1 MQRIEGVIRPY
12 AWGSRTVLAA
22 MQERPVPSPHPEA
35 ELWFGAHPADPAKLS
50 DAPAGGPADLLELIS
65 ADPQD
70 QLGPLCRADY
80 GDGLPYLV
88 KVLAADEPLSLQA
101 HPSQEQAREGF
112 ARENAAGIALDA
124 PERNYRDPC
133 HKPEVV
139 VALSRFEAL
148 AGFRDPAITMELLRA
163 LAVPE
168 LDSYL
173 GLLAGQP
180 DSQGLR
186 ALVTTWIT
194 LPQPALATLVPA
206 VLDGCVR
213 YLESGAEQFKGE
225 AKLALTLGERY
236 PDDAGVLAALL
247 LNRIVLQPG
256 EALYLSAGNLHA
268 YISGAAVEVMANSDN
283 VLRGG
288 LTPKHVDVP
297 ELLRVLDFTPRAP
310 SELAP
315 GTSAIGPEVVFATA
329 APEFRVSR
337 VRLDGTALKRAASV
351 ELDARGPQ
359 LLVVTEG
366 TVAVRVPGRSA
377 GRAIDIPA
385 GSGLWM
391 AASDAA
397 VVVTAHSPAA
407 EFFRTL
413 VGGH

>member
-1 MQRIEGVIRPY
+1 MQRVEGVIRPY

-22 MQERPVPSPHPEA
+22 MQGRPVPSNHPEA
-35 ELWFGAHPADPAKLS
+35 ELWFGAHPADPARL
-50 DAPAGGPADLLELIS
+50 DDGTDLLGTISGDPEGELG
-65 ADPQD
+65 AP
-70 QLGPLCRADY
+70 CRAEF
-80 GDGLPYLV
+80 GDTLPYLV

-101 HPSQEQAREGF
+101 HPSAEQAREGF
-112 ARENAAGIALDA
+112 ARENAAGIPLDD
-124 PERNYRDPC
+124 PERNYRDPF

-148 AGFRDPAITMELLRA
+148 AGFRDPAATMELLRA

-168 LDSYL
+168 LDTYL

-194 LPQPALATLVPA
+194 LPQPALASLVPE
-206 VLDGCVR
+206 VLAGCVR
-213 YLESGAEQFKGE
+213 YLESGADRFRGE

-247 LNRIVLQPG
+247 LNRIELQPG
-256 EALYLSAGNLHA
+256 EALYLAAGNLHA

-297 ELLRVLDFTPRAP
+297 ELLRVLDFAPREPA
-310 SELAP
+310 ELAP
-315 GTSAIGPEVVFATA
+315 TTSVVGPEVVFATP

-359 LLVVTEG
+359 LLVVTAG
-366 TVAVRVPGRSA
+366 TITVRSA
-377 GRAIDIPA
+377 GRSVDIAA

-391 AASDAA
+391 PASDPG

>member
-1 MQRIEGVIRPY
+1 MEKIEGVIRPY
-12 AWGSRTVLAA
+12 AWGSRTALAT
-22 MQERPVPSPHPEA
+22 MQGRSVPSTHPEA
-35 ELWFGAHPADPAKLS
+35 ELWFGAHPADPARLRGEDGADGDLLARIAADP
-50 DAPAGGPADLLELIS
+50 DAELGPA
-65 ADPQD
+65 
-70 QLGPLCRADY
+70 CRAAF

-101 HPSQEQAREGF
+101 HPSREQAEEGF

-124 PERNYRDPC
+124 PERNYRDPM

-148 AGFRDPAITMELLRA
+148 AGFRDPAETVELLRA
-163 LAVPE
+163 LAVPA

-194 LPQPALATLVPA
+194 LPQSALSELVPA
-206 VLDGCVR
+206 VLSGCVR
-213 YLESGAEQFKGE
+213 YLESGADRFRGE

-236 PDDAGVLAALL
+236 PNDAGVLAALL
-247 LNRIVLQPG
+247 LNHMVLQPG
-256 EALYLSAGNLHA
+256 QALYLAAGNLHA

-297 ELLRVLDFTPRAP
+297 ELLRVLDFTPRGP
-310 SELAP
+310 SDLAP
-315 GTSAIGPEVVFATA
+315 KTSTVGPEVIFSTP

-337 VRLDGTALKRAASV
+337 VRLDGTAMKRAASV

-366 TVAVRVPGRSA
+366 TVTVRGSGSSA
-377 GRAIDIPA
+377 GRSIDVPA

-391 AASDAA
+391 GASDPG
-397 VVVTAHSPAA
+397 VVVSAHSPAA

>member
-12 AWGSRTVLAA
+12 AWGSRTVLAT
-22 MQERPVPSPHPEA
+22 MQGRTVPSNHPEA
-35 ELWFGAHPADPAKLS
+35 ELWFGAHPADPAKL
-50 DAPAGGPADLLELIS
+50 GGDDPDGGDLLS
-65 ADPQD
+65 AIASDLD
-70 QLGPLCRADY
+70 GQLGPVCREEF
-80 GDGLPYLV
+80 GDRLPYLV

-101 HPSQEQAREGF
+101 HPSREQAAEGF
-112 ARENAAGIALDA
+112 ARENAAGIPLDA
-124 PERNYRDPC
+124 PERNYRDAA

-139 VALSRFEAL
+139 IALSRFEAL
-148 AGFRDPAITMELLRA
+148 AGFRDPAVTVDLLRA

-194 LPQPALATLVPA
+194 LPQSALAELVPA
-206 VLDGCVR
+206 VLAGCVR
-213 YLESGAEQFKGE
+213 YLKSGETRFRGE
-225 AKLALTLGERY
+225 ARLALMLGERY

-247 LNRIVLQPG
+247 LNRVVLEPG
-256 EALYLSAGNLHA
+256 QALYLAAGNLHA
-268 YISGAAVEVMANSDN
+268 YVSGAAVEVMANSDN

-310 SELAP
+310 SDLAP
-315 GTSAIGPEVVFATA
+315 TTSSVGPEVVFATP

-366 TVAVRVPGRSA
+366 TVSVRSSGRGA
-377 GRAIDIPA
+377 GRAIDVPA

-391 AASDAA
+391 AASDPG
-397 VVVTAHSPAA
+397 VVVSAHSPAA

>member
-22 MQERPVPSPHPEA
+22 MQGRPVPSNHPEA
-35 ELWFGAHPADPAKLS
+35 ELWFGAHPADPARLADGS
-50 DAPAGGPADLLELIS
+50 DLLGVIS
-65 ADPQD
+65 ADPESE
-70 QLGPLCRADY
+70 LGGACRAEF
-80 GDGLPYLV
+80 GDTLPYLV

-101 HPSQEQAREGF
+101 HPSQEQAQDGF
-112 ARENAAGIALDA
+112 ARENAAGIPLDD
-124 PERNYRDPC
+124 PERNYRDPF

-148 AGFRDPAITMELLRA
+148 AGFRDPAATMELLRA

-168 LDSYL
+168 LDTYL
-173 GLLAGQP
+173 GLLSGQP

-213 YLESGAEQFKGE
+213 YLESGAERFRGE

-236 PDDAGVLAALL
+236 PDDAGVLASLL
-247 LNRIVLQPG
+247 LNRVVLQPG
-256 EALYLSAGNLHA
+256 EALYLAAGNLHA

-297 ELLRVLDFTPRAP
+297 ELLRVLDFAPRDP

-315 GTSAIGPEVVFATA
+315 GTSTVGTEVVFGTP
-329 APEFRVSR
+329 APEFRLSR

-359 LLVVTEG
+359 LLVVTAG
-366 TVAVRVPGRSA
+366 TVTVRSA
-377 GRAIDIPA
+377 GRSIDIPA

-391 AASDAA
+391 AASDPG

>member
-12 AWGSRTVLAA
+12 AWGSRTVLAT
-22 MQERPVPSPHPEA
+22 MQGRPVPSNHPEA
-35 ELWFGAHPADPAKLS
+35 ELWFGAHPADPAKLYDTGTEDEDLLS
-50 DAPAGGPADLLELIS
+50 AIGADL
-65 ADPQD
+65 DG
-70 QLGPLCRADY
+70 QLGPVCRTDF
-80 GDGLPYLV
+80 GDRLPYLV

-101 HPSQEQAREGF
+101 HPSREQAEEGF
-112 ARENAAGIALDA
+112 ARENAAGIPLDA
-124 PERNYRDPC
+124 SERNYRDAA

-139 VALSRFEAL
+139 IALSRFEAL
-148 AGFRDPAITMELLRA
+148 AGFRDPAVTVELLRV

-180 DSQGLR
+180 DSMGLR

-194 LPQPALATLVPA
+194 LPQPALAILVPA
-206 VLDGCVR
+206 VLEGCVR
-213 YLESGAEQFKGE
+213 YLESGEEQFKGE
-225 AKLALTLGERY
+225 AQLALTLGERY

-247 LNRIVLQPG
+247 LNRIVLEPG
-256 EALYLSAGNLHA
+256 QALYLAAGNLHA

-297 ELLRVLDFTPRAP
+297 ELLRVLDFTPRSP
-310 SELAP
+310 SDLAP
-315 GTSAIGPEVVFATA
+315 RTATVGPEVVFSTP

-366 TVAVRVPGRSA
+366 SVTVRSA
-377 GRAIDIPA
+377 GRSIDVPA

-391 AASDAA
+391 AASDPG
-397 VVVTAHSPAA
+397 VVVAAHSPAA

>member
-1 MQRIEGVIRPY
+1 MERIEGVIRPY
-12 AWGSRTVLAA
+12 AWGSRTVLAT
-22 MQERPVPSPHPEA
+22 MQGRPVPSNHPEA
-35 ELWFGAHPADPAKLS
+35 ELWFGAHPADPAKLYNAA
-50 DAPAGGPADLLELIS
+50 DTAPDGDLLSAITADL
-65 ADPQD
+65 DG
-70 QLGPLCRADY
+70 QLGSACRNEF
-80 GDGLPYLV
+80 GDRLPYLV

-101 HPSQEQAREGF
+101 HPSREQAEEGF
-112 ARENAAGIALDA
+112 ARENAAGIPLDA
-124 PERNYRDPC
+124 PERNYRDAA

-148 AGFRDPAITMELLRA
+148 AGFRDPAVTVELLRV

-194 LPQPALATLVPA
+194 LPQPALAVLVPE
-206 VLDGCVR
+206 VLAGCIR
-213 YLESGAEQFKGE
+213 YLESGAERFKGE
-225 AKLALTLGERY
+225 AQLALTLGERY

-247 LNRIVLQPG
+247 LNRIVLEPG
-256 EALYLSAGNLHA
+256 QALYLSAGNLHA
-268 YISGAAVEVMANSDN
+268 YINGAAVEVMANSDN

-310 SELAP
+310 DELAP
-315 GTSAIGPEVVFATA
+315 RTAAVGPEVVFSTP

-337 VRLDGTALKRAASV
+337 VRLDGTALTRAASV
-351 ELDARGPQ
+351 QLDARGPQ

-366 TVAVRVPGRSA
+366 TLTVRGA
-377 GRAIDIPA
+377 GGPTLEVPA

-391 AASDAA
+391 PASDPG
-397 VVVTAHSPAA
+397 VVVTAHSPAT

>member
-12 AWGSRTVLAA
+12 AWGSRTVLAT
-22 MQERPVPSPHPEA
+22 MQGRPVPSNHPEA
-35 ELWFGAHPADPAKLS
+35 ELWFGAHPADPAKLY
-50 DAPAGGPADLLELIS
+50 DADTATDGDLLSAIGADL
-65 ADPQD
+65 DG
-70 QLGPLCRADY
+70 QLGRTCRDEF
-80 GDGLPYLV
+80 GDRLPYLV

-101 HPSQEQAREGF
+101 HPSREQAEEGF
-112 ARENAAGIALDA
+112 ARENAAGIPLDA
-124 PERNYRDPC
+124 PERNYRDAA

-139 VALSRFEAL
+139 IALSPFEAL
-148 AGFRDPAITMELLRA
+148 AGFRDPAVTVELLRV

-194 LPQPALATLVPA
+194 LPQPALAVLVPA
-206 VLDGCVR
+206 VLAGCVR

-225 AKLALTLGERY
+225 AQLALTLGERY

-247 LNRIVLQPG
+247 LNRIVLDPG
-256 EALYLSAGNLHA
+256 QALYLSAGNLHA

-315 GTSAIGPEVVFATA
+315 RTSTVGPEVVFSTP

-366 TVAVRVPGRSA
+366 TVTVRSA
-377 GRAIDIPA
+377 GRAIDVPA

-391 AASDAA
+391 AASDPG
-397 VVVTAHSPAA
+397 VVVAAHSPAA